1 MAFNSDLLGP
11 RGQPGGGQPGRGQL
25 GFSSRDSDWAGVSQA
40 GLWSE
45 AQEEAQGSD
54 LPPPPLQPGWELVK
68 IGCRRIADLRGSED
82 PTEVRPPTPLAASRP
97 RLRYHGSRN
106 WSFSPAYRDLF
117 SVSKS
122 SPHLLSTDR
131 LPAGWAVWDPGHP
144 WWAARPHRARAAPV
158 PPSGPP
164 GRGPGL
170 QRPALPLRPGLG
182 PSWLLFAEH
191 LAPRPFCGDRTTL
204 RARLAAPIF
213 PLWPQRVLPAR
224 PSQPGHA
231 GRPHPEGR
239 PRCFP
244 LCPEPRFA
252 SRPSVPEGVA
262 QTRVRS
268 RTSLEPGPSSVTHA
282 PGDGGEQRPRLAGP
296 PPHGHSNGRQLPAV
310 PRVWTTRLGWQT
322 SSRGSPDGDSEA

>member
-11 RGQPGGGQPGRGQL
+11 RGQPGRGQL

-144 WWAARPHRARAAPV
+144 WWSARPPEPELPPCHPQAPPRSRSRPATPSPPSAPGSGSILAPV
-158 PPSGPP
+158 CRAPGTQAVLRGSHHPEGAP
-164 GRGPGL
+164 GRAHLPFVAPACPACTSL
-170 QRPALPLRPGLG
+170 ATRPRWPSPPRRPAPVLPSPPRAPLCLQTLRSGRSCPNQSPFLDFPGAR
-182 PSWLLFAEH
+182 PFIRH
-191 LAPRPFCGDRTTL
+191 PRPRGRRGAETPAG
-204 RARLAAPIF
+204 RPS
-213 PLWPQRVLPAR
+213 PAR
-224 PSQPGHA
+224 PLKREAAARSAPCGPHVWD
-231 GRPHPEGR
+231 GRP
-239 PRCFP
+239 
-244 LCPEPRFA
+244 
-252 SRPSVPEGVA
+252 
-262 QTRVRS
+262 
-268 RTSLEPGPSSVTHA
+268 A
-282 PGDGGEQRPRLAGP
+282 PGGPQMGTVKPEDG
-296 PPHGHSNGRQLPAV
+296 
-310 PRVWTTRLGWQT
+310 
-322 SSRGSPDGDSEA
+322 